1 MPDLDQI
8 KQVKHGVRDGRRR
21 FAKGRSGNPLAGRAA
36 AATTS
41 TALPGCCS
49 PTRARR

>member
-8 KQVKHGVRDGRRR
+8 KQEKQGSRDPRGR
-21 FAKGRSGNPLAGRAA
+21 FSKGRSGNPPAGHAA

-49 PTRARR
+49 PARAKR

>member
-8 KQVKHGVRDGRRR
+8 KQGEQGCGTGAGGSPGAGR
-21 FAKGRSGNPLAGRAA
+21 AIPPAARAA

-41 TALPGCCS
+41 TALPGYCS
-49 PTRARR
+49 PARARR